1 MSSAVE
7 WVKKVYIY
15 LFSAIGLVIVIIG
28 AVQLISLGLKT
39 WVLTK
44 ADVYYNYPASK
55 VINPEGK
62 DVYEEP
68 DPKLL
73 EEYQKNDLSSR
84 RQRQAAT
91 AIAMIVVGAPLF
103 FYHWRLAR
111 KELA

>member
-7 WVKKVYIY
+7 WVKKVYLY
-15 LFSAIGLVIVIIG
+15 LFSAIGLVIVVIG

-44 ADVYYNYPASK
+44 ADVYYDYPYKPAS
-55 VINPEGK
+55 IPEK
-62 DVYEEP
+62 EVEIQQPTEE
-68 DPKLL
+68 
-73 EEYQKNDLSSR
+73 EMAEYRKNDLSSR

-91 AIAMIVVGAPLF
+91 AIAMILVGSPLF

>member
-1 MSSAVE
+1 MSNVVE
-7 WVKKVYIY
+7 WVKKVYLY
-15 LFSAIGLVIVIIG
+15 LFSAIGLVIVVIG

-44 ADVYYNYPASK
+44 ADVYYDYPYKPASIEK
-55 VINPEGK
+55 ETDIQQPT
-62 DVYEEP
+62 EEE
-68 DPKLL
+68 LA
-73 EEYQKNDLSSR
+73 EYRKNDLSSR